1 MASASEGEDENYWP
15 GYVDA
20 LTTMTMVLTF
30 VLMILGVMVFVL
42 SNDAASSRMRAI
54 ARALQVNEAELTN
67 LDNEDL
73 RSVVQAAI
81 DAARAA
87 GHPGSL
93 GVGGSG
99 GDAPGG
105 RLAGTSGDGS
115 GAAFGPG
122 GMAGGGIGITA
133 QAPPKA
139 SAEFESTFRGGIIGK
154 EAAGLGGEYK
164 IINQP
169 QIAGVQ
175 DGQGERIEKGAAA
188 LRFVF
193 DAGSLELP
201 EQGIQALESY
211 LASVGFAPLSVV
223 ASANPDAGISEGRR
237 RAYYR
242 ALLVRNYLVK
252 LGMRSDLVT
261 VRINDAPAFS
271 MPETLDI
278 ARSSLK

>member
-1 MASASEGEDENYWP
+1 MASASDGEDENYWP

-42 SNDAASSRMRAI
+42 SNDAAASRMRAI
-54 ARALQVNEAELTN
+54 ARALQVNEAELKN

-93 GVGGSG
+93 GIGGSG

-105 RLAGTSGDGS
+105 RLAGTAGDGA
-115 GAAFGPG
+115 GAAMGPG
-122 GMAGGGIGITA
+122 GMAGGGVGISA
-133 QAPPKA
+133 LAPPDGNT
-139 SAEFESTFRGGIIGK
+139 EFESTFRGGLTGQQ
-154 EAAGLGGEYK
+154 AAGLGGEYK
-164 IINQP
+164 VINQP

-175 DGQGERIEKGAAA
+175 EGQGRKIEQGPSA

-193 DAGSLELP
+193 EAGSLELP
-201 EQGIQALESY
+201 QQGIQALETFV
-211 LASVGFAPLSVV
+211 ASVGFEALTVE

-242 ALLVRNYLVK
+242 ALLVRNYLIK
-252 LGMRSDLVT
+252 LGMKSDMVA
-261 VRINDAPAFS
+261 VRISDAQALS
-271 MPETLDI
+271 MPETLDVLRI
-278 ARSSLK
+278 VTR